1 MCTIYT
7 YRWDEFMMLKKK
19 SNIIAGYYP
28 EVDRTSAKFNSIIK
42 VHNANNFLTI
52 QLNSKLNIYM
62 QRYTRD
68 KLDKVSYALKCICDK
83 FGLLK
88 IFSVI
93 RVVEF

>member
-7 YRWDEFMMLKKK
+7 YRWDEFMMLKK

-52 QLNSKLNIYM
+52 QLNSKLNICM
-62 QRYTRD
+62 
-68 KLDKVSYALKCICDK
+68 
-83 FGLLK
+83 
-88 IFSVI
+88 
-93 RVVEF
+93 